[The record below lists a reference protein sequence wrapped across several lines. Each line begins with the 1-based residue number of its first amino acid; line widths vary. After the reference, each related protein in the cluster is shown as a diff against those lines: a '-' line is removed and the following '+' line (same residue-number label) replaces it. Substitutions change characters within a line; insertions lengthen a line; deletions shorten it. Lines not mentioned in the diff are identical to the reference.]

1 MHAAGASA
9 HHKGE
14 QRTHNDPTAHGD
26 PSLKKAAQLQWSD
39 NNGSFGV
46 TSITDRPFVLVIL
59 GQTFVSMRQM
69 AV

>member
-1 MHAAGASA
+1 MHALAHPLTTKAS
-9 HHKGE
+9 KG
-14 QRTHNDPTAHGD
+14 PTMTQPRSD